1 MPATHASI
9 SIVLASPMESD
20 LQETLLFS
28 IYTNSRRGVDLH
40 MILPLQIKEKKTK
53 LWHTSLC

>member
-1 MPATHASI
+1 MSATHASI

-28 IYTNSRRGVDLH
+28 IYIQISRRGVDFTYDLAF
-40 MILPLQIKEKKTK
+40 TN
-53 LWHTSLC
+53 